1 MGRPAALSRERIV
14 DAAAGLVAEHGAEAL
29 SARRLGDALGCDP
42 SALYR
47 HYANMDDLLRE
58 VADHFLADVRVTAR
72 RGEPW
77 QAAVRRICLELRAAQ
92 LRRPR
97 LAALVRTAPTRL
109 ANELRITE
117 ALLREL
123 RSGGFSPDAAAA
135 AYHSL
140 IELTVGAAAIDAGL
154 AAETPS
160 ARRATYRSWRRD
172 YARLDAGAFPHAVE
186 TAGHL
191 YQGTADQRFEIA
203 LDALLVGLCV
213 TAGVAPP
220 GHTNPTSRVGSV

>member
-14 DAAAGLVAEHGAEAL
+14 EAAAALVAEHGADAL
-29 SARRLGDALGCDP
+29 SARRVGDALGCDP

-47 HYANMDDLLRE
+47 HYANMDDLQRE
-58 VADHFLADVRVTAR
+58 VADHFLADVRVAAR
-72 RGEPW
+72 RGEAW
-77 QAAVRRICLELRAAQ
+77 GAAVRRICLELRAAQ

-123 RSGGFSPDAAAA
+123 RRGGFAPAVATA

-140 IELTVGAAAIDAGL
+140 IELTVGAAAIDSGL
-154 AAETPS
+154 AAETPAS
-160 ARRATYRSWRRD
+160 RRATYREWRKD
-172 YARLDAGAFPHAVE
+172 YAALDAAEFPHAVE
-186 TAGHL
+186 TAAHL
-191 YQGTADQRFEIA
+191 YQGTADQRFEAA
-203 LDALLVGLCV
+203 LDALLAGLCV
-213 TAGVAPP
+213 SAGLALP
-220 GHTNPTSRVGSV
+220 GHLR